1 MRFSTSGSIRGR
13 PSVTPFSRA
22 RARPALTRSLMIPA
36 LEFGEVA
43 QHLEHR
49 LAGGG
54 GSIQTLLMQK

>member
-1 MRFSTSGSIRGR
+1 
-13 PSVTPFSRA
+13 
-22 RARPALTRSLMIPA
+22 MIPA
-36 LEFGEVA
+36 LEFGEDA